1 MVHIK
6 KKKNFKKNKTT
17 QSGEIKSWREFQ
29 RYPLEA
35 QDERAWTS
43 SSMPPPARLD
53 LMS

>member
-1 MVHIK
+1 MERI
-6 KKKNFKKNKTT
+6 
-17 QSGEIKSWREFQ
+17 Q

-43 SSMPPPARLD
+43 SSMPPPTRLD